1 METAIRPFAR
11 RVLLIH
17 FALLVAVLVIVFLAA
32 REVYESAREHALA
45 QAQRRQS
52 LLAEE
57 TARGVQSYYD
67 SILSDL
73 IMMRPVNPDDPD
85 TQYVSPRLPTSLPT
99 TPAARAAAGVIGPLM
114 LNRQLEG
121 RVSHLFTVEKGTYHV
136 RWVGIGREEKSPS
149 AAEIVTQIQ
158 PWLKTLK
165 QPSMSDFQIVNDR
178 GFHFVAI
185 PSLAVGRDS
194 IIVAAIPTRR
204 IEQWFLNE
212 LNDTSGV
219 AATFLVNDSLEI
231 LTTGRKQLVG
241 KKLSAVGSPE
251 IQSAVTSLAAEGF
264 HGTRLLATGFRVA
277 DTNFGPSLVAT
288 EPVYVDGHLWFVMLA
303 SPLAD
308 VGAIVRQFLDRALF
322 WAIFLVSSMTAI
334 LVSTAAQLIRN
345 RARLEQLRHAL
356 LDREIAEARKIQLAW
371 LPQGRPADLTLDVA
385 TANEPASHIS
395 GDFYNWFD
403 LPDGRT
409 AVAIGDVTGHGMSA
423 AFLMATTQ
431 LLVRTTLPG
440 LCDPGQCLQQVNHQ
454 LCVQAFNGQFVTML
468 LLIID
473 VHSGRVD
480 LASAGHPP
488 PLLVSQAAAGS
499 VRAEPDLVLG
509 VEANAKYHTQSF
521 AIRPGDSLLLYTDGV
536 VDSENPAGERFG
548 IKRLMTCT
556 AQAVGGAQAT
566 IDAVVGAVT
575 SFRDH
580 SARADDVTLLAVRL
594 NAASV
599 LASSPPA
606 QERPQKREIA
616 AMPVAGKGL

>member
-1 METAIRPFAR
+1 METAIRRFAR

-17 FALLVAVLVIVFLAA
+17 LALLAAVLIIVFLAA
-32 REVYESAREHALA
+32 REVYQSAREHALL

-85 TQYVSPRLPTSLPT
+85 TQYVSPRIPTSQPT
-99 TPAARAAAGVIGPLM
+99 TPAARAAAGIIGPLI
-114 LNRQLEG
+114 LNRQLDG
-121 RVSHLFTVEKGTYHV
+121 RVSHLFTVDKSTFHL
-136 RWVGIGREEKSPS
+136 RWVGIGRNEKSPS
-149 AAEIVTQIQ
+149 AEEIVTQIQ

-165 QPSMSDFQIVNDR
+165 QPSMSGFQIVDDR
-178 GFHFVAI
+178 GFHFIAI
-185 PSLAVGRDS
+185 PSLAVGRDV
-194 IIVAAIPTRR
+194 IIVAAVPTKR
-204 IEQWFLNE
+204 IDQWFFNE

-219 AATFLVNDSLEI
+219 AATFLINDSLEI

-241 KKLSAVGSPE
+241 KKLSAVGSPD
-251 IQSAVTSLAAEGF
+251 IQSAITSLAAEGF
-264 HGTRLLATGFRVA
+264 HGTRLLPTGFRVA
-277 DTNFGPSLVAT
+277 DTEVGPSLVAT
-288 EPVYVDGHLWFVMLA
+288 EPVYVDGHLWFVMLT

-322 WAIFLVSSMTAI
+322 WAIFLVVSMTAI

-371 LPQGRPADLTLDVA
+371 LPQGRPADVMLDVA
-385 TANEPASHIS
+385 TANEPATQIS

-431 LLVRTTLPG
+431 LLVRTTLPS
-440 LCDPGQCLQQVNHQ
+440 LCDPGQCLEQVNHQ
-454 LCVQAFNGQFVTML
+454 LCVQAFNGQFVTMV

-473 VHSGRVD
+473 VQSGRVV
-480 LASAGHPP
+480 LASAGHPL
-488 PLLVSQAAAGS
+488 PLLTSQAGTGP

-509 VEANAKYHTQSF
+509 VEANAKYHSQSF
-521 AIRPGDSLLLYTDGV
+521 TVRPGDSLLLYTDGV

-548 IKRLMTCT
+548 IKRLITCT
-556 AQAVGGAQAT
+556 LKATGGAQGT
-566 IDAVVGAVT
+566 IDAVIGAVT
-575 SFRDH
+575 SFREKR
-580 SARADDVTLLAVRL
+580 ARADDVTLLAVRL
-594 NAASV
+594 TPT
-599 LASSPPA
+599 SSSLSAPPA

-616 AMPVAGKGL
+616 SVPAK